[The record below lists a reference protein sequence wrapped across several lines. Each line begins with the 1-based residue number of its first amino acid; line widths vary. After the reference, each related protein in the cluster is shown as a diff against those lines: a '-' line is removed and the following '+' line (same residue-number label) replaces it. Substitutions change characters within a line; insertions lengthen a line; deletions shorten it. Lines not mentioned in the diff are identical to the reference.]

1 MSIYLPKLV
10 YEALIANP
18 NLTINEIMD
27 VQGTPYSTAAR
38 YRQRF
43 ESLKKECDYAEQVH
57 HKINKT
63 KIETWRKINHQSQY
77 MSDLLIE
84 LLNSSGFQST
94 SHLRAIYYDKYY
106 SVNNGEPQSRRNFN
120 RYFKTARENLEQS
133 KFKLLICR
141 SPVNRIGFHTVINP
155 NYSPED

>member
-1 MSIYLPKLV
+1 
-10 YEALIANP
+10 
-18 NLTINEIMD
+18 
-27 VQGTPYSTAAR
+27 
-38 YRQRF
+38 
-43 ESLKKECDYAEQVH
+43 
-57 HKINKT
+57 
-63 KIETWRKINHQSQY
+63 

-94 SHLRAIYYDKYY
+94 SHLEAIYYDKYY